1 MTIKSIMADGT
12 QGIQT
17 AGMRL
22 EIMDARPWNNTLKDD
37 HLWNKIQ
44 YSIYVALLT
53 MLPYKPHDISRDSN
67 QIADYNTI

>member
-22 EIMDARPWNNTLKDD
+22 EVMDARPWNNTLEDD
-37 HLWNKIQ
+37 HL
-44 YSIYVALLT
+44 
-53 MLPYKPHDISRDSN
+53 
-67 QIADYNTI
+67 